1 MRPLSSSD
9 SVSTKTLT
17 RVTAEKG
24 TVSTTVKYDLTNAIC
39 HYPDHFGPR
48 ATFRPLLSSVRV
60 STKTLT
66 RVTAEKGTVSK
77 MVKYDLTNANC
88 HYPDYF

>member
-1 MRPLSSSD
+1 MAD
-9 SVSTKTLT
+9 
-17 RVTAEKG
+17 KG

-77 MVKYDLTNANC
+77 TVKYDLTNANC
-88 HYPDYF
+88 HYPDHF